1 MHMAMPG
8 APLKSKKRG
17 EQLLKRKIL
26 AALIP
31 GCALGE
37 VLYNEVKVYATT
49 PDQFKLTLNRLR
61 QDELVVSG
69 QYCAPGT
76 TSPRALYALTDDGA
90 AHLATMWKYSPDH
103 IRTGLPAR
111 NMVARGLVVIELVR
125 IIRWEMYRIPYEAY
139 YFDDVA
145 CKKYKKY
152 LALRGWIPD
161 LLVKINSIEN
171 QSCGFMVAMEM
182 DVRSRKLPDI
192 SKTVRGRCCQ
202 PIFLCSAAD
211 RMRSIMTELK
221 KNSNL
226 HGMVYFSLL
235 SEFCRRPG
243 GIFSSNIK
251 NLDG

>member
-1 MHMAMPG
+1 M
-8 APLKSKKRG
+8 
-17 EQLLKRKIL
+17 LKRRIL
-26 AALIP
+26 AALMP

-37 VLYNEVKVYATT
+37 VLYNEVKVYA
-49 PDQFKLTLNRLR
+49 PNLPAFKLTLNRLR
-61 QDELVVSG
+61 QDELVVSY

-90 AHLATMWKYSPDH
+90 THLATMWKYSPDH

-111 NMVARGLVVIELVR
+111 NMIAHELAVVELVR
-125 IIRWEMYRIPYEAY
+125 TIRWEMYGIPYEAY

-152 LALRGWIPD
+152 LDLRGWIPD
-161 LLVKINSIEN
+161 LLVEIKSIQN
-171 QSCGFMVAMEM
+171 QSCRFMVAMEIDM
-182 DVRSRKLPDI
+182 GSRKLPDV
-192 SKTVRGRCCQ
+192 SKTVRGRYCQ
-202 PIFLCSAAD
+202 TIFLCSTAD
-211 RMRSIMTELK
+211 RMRTIMAELR

-243 GIFSSNIK
+243 GIFSNNIK
-251 NLDG
+251 NLDGVTVSLYPR